1 MSDYTMQFET
11 EDRGTRV
18 VMFHNLPEE
27 NGQVIEFPFDAVP
40 SVAKDIA
47 HKVCEI
53 ALASLNSDNARG
65 IKWQAGYIVDNR
77 FTKPAVPYDVPLMI
91 RWPEQDDGSKWIS
104 LSWVYGPDDNAITV
118 ARDEACLILN
128 LWIDQLK

>member
-1 MSDYTMQFET
+1 MSEYTMELQT
-11 EDRGTRV
+11 EERGTRV
-18 VMFHNLPEE
+18 VMIHTLPEG
-27 NGQVIEFPFDAVP
+27 NGQVIEFPFDVP
-40 SVAKDIA
+40 SEAKVVALR
-47 HKVCEI
+47 VCEI

-65 IKWQAGYIVDNR
+65 IKWQAGYAVDNK
-77 FTKPAVPYDVPLMI
+77 FALKPTIPYDVPFMI

-104 LSWVYGPDDNAITV
+104 LSWVYGPDDTAITM